1 MGEIRDTLYEVMA
14 RIENIETR
22 HSQLVTKLASVQQ
35 ESIANKAQISLLSSQ
50 ATNRNDEALSRI
62 SKELQELRSTEV
74 SMIRNVITSSV
85 GHALR
90 SALQTHSN
98 THMSPPPFDSGH
110 SPSAASPQHLD
121 NQLFYDGQVEPPADS
136 IFTAMLT
143 DTILASSSVSPIAPH
158 HPTNFAHTAESPHL
172 DLE

>member
-62 SKELQELRSTEV
+62 SKELQEL
-74 SMIRNVITSSV
+74 
-85 GHALR
+85 LR
-90 SALQTHSN
+90 G
-98 THMSPPPFDSGH
+98 D
-110 SPSAASPQHLD
+110 
-121 NQLFYDGQVEPPADS
+121 EP
-136 IFTAMLT
+136 L
-143 DTILASSSVSPIAPH
+143 
-158 HPTNFAHTAESPHL
+158 
-172 DLE
+172 